1 VGADSLSGG
10 APAACAA
17 LLTWGGSKI
26 AVAMP
31 NIIAAFQLR
40 VKVTV
45 RIVIAPLIVLFLVV
59 ALTFALWE

>member
-10 APAACAA
+10 TPAVSAA
-17 LLTWGGSKI
+17 LLIWDCSKI

-31 NIIAAFQLR
+31 NTIAAFQLR

-45 RIVIAPLIVLFLVV
+45 RMVIAPLIVLFLVV
-59 ALTFALWE
+59 ALVSTPWR

>member
-17 LLTWGGSKI
+17 LLTWGDSKI

-31 NIIAAFQLR
+31 NKAKTFQWREEL
-40 VKVTV
+40 TV

-59 ALTFALWE
+59 ALTFAL